1 MEQEIIS
8 QNDKFTKI
16 KNTLTFK
23 NVTRYYNGFW
33 ICAAVNEILGKIE
46 RNINMTT
53 QLIVM
58 CMFIVFVAV
67 LDQEKR
73 DFPAFGLNTERYSG
87 WVLSSCL
94 TSDQIVVHDVRTTF
108 SEHLRL
114 YCVAKIQFQ
123 QNCLNRF
130 YTNFKNLNLSNL
142 ARWPRCYED
151 TLNHRKRPLGEAFLT
166 WVSSELNVHR
176 YLSRI

>member
-1 MEQEIIS
+1 MLTYEGYKKYALSCTVQSNPVSKITWYIGNKEITASGNNSEYDMEQKIIS

-16 KNTLTFK
+16 KSTLTFK

-33 ICAAVNEILGKIE
+33 ICAAVNEILGKTE

-87 WVLSSCL
+87 
-94 TSDQIVVHDVRTTF
+94 
-108 SEHLRL
+108 
-114 YCVAKIQFQ
+114 
-123 QNCLNRF
+123 
-130 YTNFKNLNLSNL
+130 
-142 ARWPRCYED
+142 
-151 TLNHRKRPLGEAFLT
+151 
-166 WVSSELNVHR
+166 
-176 YLSRI
+176 